1 MKITNFVFSLLLL
14 WIIIPQSL
22 TAQNVSS
29 DSKPVLQSVGQE
41 KTYKYETVQGDPL
54 NARIYTLDN
63 GLKVYMTVYKN
74 EPRIQTYIAVAA
86 GSKNDPAETTGLAH
100 YFEHMMFKG
109 TSHFG
114 TSDYEKEKVLIAKVD
129 SLFEVYRKITDEKER
144 KAMYKIIDS
153 VSFAASKYAIPN
165 EYDKLMSA
173 IGATGTNAYTSLE
186 QTVYVENIPSNQ
198 LENWAIIQ
206 SDRFANPVLRGF
218 HTELETIYEE
228 KNMTLTS
235 DPRKLFTAVLEGLF
249 QKHQYGTQTTIGTQ
263 DHIKNP
269 SMKNIRMFHS
279 EYYVP
284 NNMAIAISGD
294 FNPDE
299 AIKVID
305 KYFGQLKRGDVP
317 SFVPAVEA
325 PITAPIVKTVLGPDA
340 ANLMIGFRLPGAAS
354 DEILKLKVFDMILSN
369 STAGLID
376 LNLKKNQKVLK
387 AGSSNWILKD
397 YSIEMLTGT
406 PKEGQTLD
414 DVRNLLLQQI
424 ELVKKGEFE
433 DWLIPAI
440 INDFKLMKIK
450 EMESNESR
458 ANAFVESFTLGIKW
472 SDYISEMSRLEKITK
487 KDIVDFANK
496 YFSNNY
502 VIVYKQTGKDPDIKK
517 ITKNKLTTLDM
528 NRDKESDFLKKIKES
543 TVANIEPV
551 FLDFKKAITFDK
563 VNSVL
568 PVEYIKNTENETFSL
583 NYSFDFGTAN
593 IKNLSYA
600 FDYLKLLGT
609 DKFSPE
615 ALAKEFYKLGIS
627 YSISIGTEESYI
639 SISGLSSNFEKGV
652 ALFESW
658 LDNVK
663 SDPQIWKNYLD
674 DLNKSRS
681 DSKKNNQA
689 IFGRLISYGMYGP
702 KNPGNNILSSKEL
715 SKAKPENF
723 LATVK
728 GIRNYEHKVLYY
740 GANSL
745 EEVKTV
751 LSKYHP
757 VPASMQKA
765 PELIKYVQQPTPENV
780 IYYVHFDT
788 PQSQI
793 LMLSQGNKGYDVK
806 MAPVIRLFNEYFGG
820 SMNSVVFQE
829 MREARALAYTAMSFY
844 QEPDKKNDAYYS
856 LSYIATQYDK
866 MQNAIDGFIDLMN
879 NMPEAEKSFNLAKE
893 GLIKQL
899 RANRTTRE
907 DILWAYE
914 QAVKL
919 GIEDDV
925 NRVIYDKVSSF
936 TLADLKN
943 FQQQYLKNRTF
954 TYLIIGDEKQL
965 PMDVLKKYGKIK
977 QISLEELFG
986 Y

>member
-1 MKITNFVFSLLLL
+1 MKITNFVLSLMLL
-14 WIIIPQSL
+14 WIIVPQSL

-29 DSKPVLQSVGQE
+29 ASGSG
-41 KTYKYETVQGDPL
+41 KTYKYETVPGDPL

-109 TSHFG
+109 TPHFG
-114 TSDYEKEKVLIAKVD
+114 TSDYEKEKVLIARVD

-198 LENWAIIQ
+198 LDNWAIIQ
-206 SDRFANPVLRGF
+206 ADRFANPVLRGF

-228 KNMTLTS
+228 KNMTMTS
-235 DPRKLFTAVLEGLF
+235 DPRKVYTALLEGLF

-263 DHIKNP
+263 EHIKNP
-269 SMKNIRMFHS
+269 SMTNIRKFHS

-305 KYFGQLKRGDVP
+305 KHFGQLKPGNVP
-317 SFVPAVEA
+317 PFTPAVEA
-325 PITAPIVKTVLGPDA
+325 PITSPIVKTVLGPDA
-340 ANLMIGFRLPGAAS
+340 ANLSIGFRMPGAAS
-354 DEILKLKVFDMILSN
+354 EDILKLKILDMILSN

-387 AGSSNWILKD
+387 ASSGTWILKD
-397 YSIEMLTGT
+397 YSMLMLSGT

-414 DVRNLLLQQI
+414 EVRDLLLQQI
-424 ELVKKGEFE
+424 ELIKKGEFE

-450 EMESNESR
+450 EMESNDSR
-458 ANAFVESFTLGIKW
+458 ANAFVESFVLGIKW

-496 YFSNNY
+496 YFANNY
-502 VIVYKQTGKDPDIKK
+502 VIVYKQTGKDPEIKK
-517 ITKNKLTTLDM
+517 ISKNKLTTLDM
-528 NRDKESDFLKKIKES
+528 NRDKESDFLKQIKES
-543 TVANIEPV
+543 KVADIEPV

-563 VNSVL
+563 VNGVL
-568 PVEYIKNTENETFSL
+568 PVEYIKNTENETFNLS
-583 NYSFDFGTAN
+583 YSFDFGTAN
-593 IKNLSYA
+593 IKNMSYA
-600 FDYLKLLGT
+600 FDFMKLLGT
-609 DKFSPE
+609 DKYSPE

-627 YSISIGTEESYI
+627 YSIGIGAEESNI
-639 SISGLSSNFEKGV
+639 TISGLSSNFEKGV
-652 ALFESW
+652 ALFENW
-658 LDNVK
+658 IDNVK
-663 SDPQIWKNYLD
+663 SDAKIWENYLA
-674 DLNKSRS
+674 DLNKTRA
-681 DSKKNNQA
+681 DNKKNIQV
-689 IFGRLISYGMYGP
+689 IFGRLVSYGIYGS
-702 KNPGNNILSSKEL
+702 KNPSNNILSSKEL
-715 SKAKPENF
+715 AKAKPESF

-728 GIRNYEHKVLYY
+728 SIRNFEHKVLYY

-745 EEVKTV
+745 DEVKTV
-751 LSKYHP
+751 LAKYHP
-757 VPASMQKA
+757 VPAALQKA
-765 PELIKYVQQPTPENV
+765 PELVKYVQQPTPENV
-780 IYYVHFDT
+780 IYWVNFDT

-793 LMLSQGNKGYDVK
+793 LMLSQGNKGYSLQ
-806 MAPVIRLFNEYFGG
+806 MAPIVRLFNEYFGG

-844 QEPDKKNDAYYS
+844 QEPDKKNDFYYS

-866 MQNAIDGFIDLMN
+866 MQTAIDGFLDLMN
-879 NMPEAEKSFNLAKE
+879 NMPEAEKSFTLAKE

-899 RANRTTRE
+899 RANRITRE
-907 DILWAYE
+907 DILWTYE

-919 GIEDDV
+919 GIDEDID
-925 NRVIYDKVSSF
+925 RVIYEKAPSF

-954 TYLIIGDEKQL
+954 TYLILGDEKQL
-965 PMDVLKKYGKIK
+965 PLETLKKYGTVKEIT
-977 QISLEELFG
+977 LEQLFG